1 MCLFAAA
8 PFGAAAQG
16 LIAPLPDKA
25 APASECPF
33 VSLAPAVDLG
43 LNTPWP
49 FWVVPGGGGCG
60 GEQPS
65 QGVDRATHHEAELS
79 GTGACKEGLR
89 GWEQGLTEAVEGLRR
104 EGPRAVDPL
113 WQEARFRGKCR
124 ADLAWAS
131 GTAPF

>member
-8 PFGAAAQG
+8 LFVAAAQG

-49 FWVVPGGGGCG
+49 FWVVLGWGRGRRGAAFPGSG
-60 GEQPS
+60 
-65 QGVDRATHHEAELS
+65 QGAELS

-89 GWEQGLTEAVEGLRR
+89 GWEQGLTDAVEGLQR
-104 EGPRAVDPL
+104 EEPRAVDPL
-113 WQEARFRGKCR
+113 WQEARFRGMCR

>member
-8 PFGAAAQG
+8 PFVAAAQG

-49 FWVVPGGGGCG
+49 FWVVPGGGGG
-60 GEQPS
+60 GGGAAFPGS
-65 QGVDRATHHEAELS
+65 GQGDAPRGRAIWDWRLQR
-79 GTGACKEGLR
+79 GTEGLGAGADR
-89 GWEQGLTEAVEGLRR
+89 G
-104 EGPRAVDPL
+104 
-113 WQEARFRGKCR
+113 C
-124 ADLAWAS
+124 
-131 GTAPF
+131 